1 LAYVLPRGVLS
12 TNCRSASLFVN
23 IYETV
28 WWLEENIRKTFLS
41 EKIIVKFCEAQ
52 VLFE

>member
-28 WWLEENIRKTFLS
+28 WWLEKEW
-41 EKIIVKFCEAQ
+41 
-52 VLFE
+52 